1 VVIILKQI
9 SVTSTSFDT
18 IDFTPTVIIGFYRK
32 GEKIFFIDDYEILK
46 ERFPQADII
55 GCSSTSNIS
64 NTRPYIESN
73 QQFPCVYLCLDM
85 QKGAFHFK
93 LFAQDEEIDSLHEEE
108 EKKYQAILLSSFS
121 SLKLEEI
128 ITVLPSIL
136 GTQHLFG
143 AVASVEDSAGY
154 KGPLEIFYNGSFYE
168 QHMLLWLIDAQKYT
182 VDGMSMHLFRPEG
195 QPLQITRCKGSKIYE
210 LDNKPAL
217 HVLESLA
224 GRLDDSVIKH
234 FGYPLFLQ
242 NEEKGWEGAPLGSL
256 LSVDRKEN
264 TVFLHRNIKD
274 GNYIKM
280 GIMVDRDTQLKRLR
294 NLYTLAP
301 ESSAALMF
309 SCVGIEKNLSMME
322 YLYIEDIK
330 RHLDITFIGFH
341 SFGEIGYPASIKV
354 QNDTLL
360 HNQTMTMVFISD
372 KDVSCN

>member
-1 VVIILKQI
+1 LKQT

-32 GEKIFFIDDYEILK
+32 GEKKLFIDDYEILK
-46 ERFPQADII
+46 KRFPQADII
-55 GCSSTSNIS
+55 GCSSRSNIS

-73 QQFPCVYLCLDM
+73 QQFPCVYLCLNMKKD
-85 QKGAFHFK
+85 AFHFK
-93 LFAQDEEIDSLHEEE
+93 LFSKEDELVSLEIKEG
-108 EKKYQAILLSSFS
+108 KKYEAILLSSFS
-121 SLKLEEI
+121 SLELEDILTKLPAI
-128 ITVLPSIL
+128 V
-136 GTQHLFG
+136 GTQHIFG
-143 AVASVEDSAGY
+143 AVASVENYVSS
-154 KGPLEIFYNGSFYE
+154 KNSLEIFYNGIFYE
-168 QHMLLWLIDAQKYT
+168 QHMLLWIIDAQKYT
-182 VDGMSMHLFRPEG
+182 VDAMSMHLFRPEG

-217 HVLESLA
+217 QVLEALA

-242 NEEKGWEGAPLGSL
+242 NEEKGWESAPLGSL
-256 LSVDRKEN
+256 LSVNRKEN

-294 NLYTLAP
+294 ELYTLAP
-301 ESSAALMF
+301 ESSAALLF
-309 SCVGIEKNLSMME
+309 FCVGIEKNLNMME

-341 SFGEIGYPASIKV
+341 SFGEIGYPATGKV

-360 HNQTMTMVFISD
+360 HNQTMTMILISD
-372 KDVSCN
+372 NVVS